1 MSYTVVYYTG
11 GTEMG
16 EWHRCTPVAT
26 LDAANDMAD
35 SVERMGYVAYCRP
48 TREWD
53 VLGLPE
59 GPPRRAPRAWMPT
72 GKLGRQ
78 SAEETGPDWGKIWHD
93 TSAELP

>member
-1 MSYTVVYYTG
+1 MSYTVVYYMG

-16 EWHRCTPVAT
+16 EWHRCQPVAT

-48 TREWD
+48 TREWN

-59 GPPRRAPRAWMPT
+59 GPPRRAPGATSLYCAHT
-72 GKLGRQ
+72 GKAIE
-78 SAEETGPDWGKIWHD
+78 SAYGEG
-93 TSAELP
+93 